1 MNRKF
6 RLKEVEINGYYFTN
20 IDGLFWHSGKFW
32 FNENEVKEVYNN
44 GSLSILLYGSSKKS
58 IKQLRKFAKPCKIK
72 LFTESLPF

>member
-58 IKQLRKFAKPCKIK
+58 IKQLRKFAKSCKIK